1 MKKIDKS
8 FLEKALAL
16 INTVLFSMD
25 HPKSP
30 ESMNFFQADTYRFY
44 FLMSFMK
51 EYFEG
56 NEISQEYAIYL
67 VPQKYASRIKR
78 LQILKQAVRLNYIIE
93 TQSLQDKRRRIYQ
106 PSDILIDDFIDYAN
120 KDYRIH
126 RDSTL
131 YRFYGTENFGA
142 IQNDDF
148 EFVSVS

>member
-8 FLEKALAL
+8 FLENALAL

-51 EYFEG
+51 EYFDG
-56 NEISQEYAIYL
+56 NEISQEYAISL

-106 PSDILIDDFIDYAN
+106 PSETRIDLYFI
-120 KDYRIH
+120 
-126 RDSTL
+126 
-131 YRFYGTENFGA
+131 F
-142 IQNDDF
+142 
-148 EFVSVS
+148 